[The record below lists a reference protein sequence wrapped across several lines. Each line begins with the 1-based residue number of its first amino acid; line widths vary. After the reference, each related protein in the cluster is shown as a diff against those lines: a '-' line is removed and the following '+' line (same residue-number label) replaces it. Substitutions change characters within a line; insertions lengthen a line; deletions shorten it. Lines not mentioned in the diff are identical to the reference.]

1 MTSGQRE
8 DASGT
13 SAAPEVAFVWR
24 KNVTPWLLSFPVLVV
39 VLLFVAVPTGSLL
52 IQSLQP
58 AGEGAGGLTL
68 DNYWDFYTSKASRQA
83 SLRTLRV
90 SLITTAISILAG
102 YPIAYFLSKTR
113 SRLRPLLLAIVLFP
127 LMVSVIVR
135 AYGWSVV
142 LGRTGLVNVT
152 LQALGITSEPLKMVN
167 NEIGV
172 IVGITHLLLPYMVL
186 ALMASMQRISPNL
199 EEAAQSLGAPPWQVF
214 LKVVFPLSL
223 PGLLSGILLVFSL
236 SVMAFA
242 TPMLLGGGRALV
254 LTTLLSQ
261 YAFASFDWIK
271 ASTVGVI
278 LLILGIIFIFV
289 HRNLSARS
297 LRSME

>member
-1 MTSGQRE
+1 MAQERHT
-8 DASGT
+8 
-13 SAAPEVAFVWR
+13 VA
-24 KNVTPWLLSFPVLVV
+24 V
-39 VLLFVAVPTGSLL
+39 VLSRAGSRAALCRRTHRQPTTCRACSRPATRQGS
-52 IQSLQP
+52 
-58 AGEGAGGLTL
+58 LTL
-68 DNYWDFYTSKASRQA
+68 DNYWDFFTSKAARQA

-102 YPIAYFLSKTR
+102 YPLAYFMSKTR

-152 LQALGITSEPLKMVN
+152 LQALGLTTEPLKMVN

-261 YAFASFDWIK
+261 YAFAAFDWTK

-289 HRNLSARS
+289 HRNLSRRS